1 MPNIALPRRE
11 FLKGAASGLAG
22 AGAAAAMANLAGP
35 APLGVVTQ
43 AHADEAATAA
53 TGNPDWEVFNTEL
66 LVIGTGSGA
75 TWATQRALERG
86 KQVLMVEKG
95 PFRHAG
101 ASSMSWDAW
110 MLWWDYC
117 GFRHDGWMLIDGT
130 IPLAAWSYLGGNEF
144 NPWVSSINHGQTLV
158 WRDENGLP
166 KPETEVLPWS
176 VCSSFY
182 RREADDLLDKGRVEV
197 MDQTIITDLL
207 VTDGRCVGAMGIHLP
222 TGKTRVIRAT
232 ATIMAAGGGTQFH
245 GWLSVGYRGINSTD
259 NTGDVAMAAFRKGAT
274 IGEAEFAQYDYN
286 SIVYED
292 VAHTFGCGIGADAGE
307 LEILYDADHERI
319 FADGEQ
325 VNGNL
330 GMSQRIGRLVFEE
343 GKGTEHDGV
352 YVHYDEHSF
361 DNVRYPIMR
370 NVAFFQEHG
379 YDPIGKFTEVAAEMY
394 EHGGEPVIDA
404 TMMTE
409 WQGLFDERGAGACG
423 ENGGPHCMHNRLYG
437 SYTGECACNYLDAL
451 AEAGDTGARID
462 WDEVAREHA
471 RLVEI
476 RTRTCEDG
484 LRPIEIRRKIQ
495 AAGYRGFTIY
505 RSTEMMEEAIA
516 ELERIRTEDMPKQ
529 VLADDST
536 TFNVDWKTA
545 IENYNLLDCAEVSI
559 RASLLREETRGC
571 YLRPEFPERDDENW
585 NCMLACHLENGEMVF
600 EKRPYPP
607 LEA

>member
-1 MPNIALPRRE
+1 MESNVMPRRQ
-11 FLKGAASGLAG
+11 FLQGAAGLAG
-22 AGAAAAMANLAGP
+22 AALFTNAR
-35 APLGVVTQ
+35 VVN
-43 AHADEAATAA
+43 ADEAAPVVHNNAHY
-53 TGNPDWEVFNTEL
+53 EVYDTQL

-86 KQVLMVEKG
+86 KRILMVDKG

-101 ASSMSWDAW
+101 ASAMSWDAW
-110 MLWWDYC
+110 MLWYDYC
-117 GFRHDGWMLIDGT
+117 GVRTTNWMLTDGQT
-130 IPLAAWSYLGGNEF
+130 PLNAWTYLGGNDF
-144 NPWVSSINHGQTLV
+144 NPWVSSINHGQTLP
-158 WRDENGLP
+158 WRDEKGMP
-166 KPETEVLPWS
+166 KPESDVLPWS
-176 VCSSFY
+176 VCSAFY
-182 RREADDLLDKGRVEV
+182 RREMDALVDTGRVEI
-197 MDQTIITDLL
+197 MDQTMITDLL
-207 VTDGRCVGAMGIHLP
+207 VTNGRCVGAMGIHLP
-222 TGKTRVIRAT
+222 TGQMRIIRAD
-232 ATIMAAGGGTQFH
+232 ATIMASGGGTQFH
-245 GWLSVGYRGINSTD
+245 GWLTIGYRGINSTD

-274 IGEAEFAQYDYN
+274 IGEAEFAQYDFN

-307 LEILYDADHERI
+307 LEILYDANHERI
-319 FADGEQ
+319 FADGED

-330 GMSQRIGRLVFEE
+330 GMSQRIGRVVFEE
-343 GKGTEHDGV
+343 GKGTPHDGV

-379 YDPIGKFTEVAAEMY
+379 YDPIGQYTEVAAEMY
-394 EHGGEPVIDA
+394 EHGGEPVIDG

-409 WQGLFDERGAGACG
+409 WEGLFDERGAGACG

-437 SYTGECACNYLDAL
+437 SYTGECACNYLDATDPL
-451 AEAGDTGARID
+451 PDDAVD
-462 WDEVAREHA
+462 WDDVAKEYE
-471 RLVEI
+471 RLTEI
-476 RTRTCEDG
+476 RTRTAENG
-484 LRPIEIRRKIQ
+484 LRPHEIRRKIQ

-516 ELERIRTEDMPKQ
+516 ELERIRKEDMPRQ

-536 TFNVDWKTA
+536 TFNIEWKTA

-600 EKRPYPP
+600 EKRPFPA
-607 LEA
+607 LKS